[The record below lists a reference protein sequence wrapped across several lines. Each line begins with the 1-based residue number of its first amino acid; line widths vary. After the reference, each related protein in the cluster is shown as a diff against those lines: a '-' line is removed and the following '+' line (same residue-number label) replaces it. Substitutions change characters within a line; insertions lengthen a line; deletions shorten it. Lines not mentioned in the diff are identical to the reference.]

1 MLASTIAS
9 QIYDNFKFLPTLE
22 QKKLII
28 SLSEYIIDGNESDI
42 FVLNGYAGTGKT
54 SVMAALVSALRVLQ
68 IKFYL
73 LAPTGRAAKVLS
85 QYSGCA
91 ASTIHRKIYRQKQ
104 AGAVGGLFSLNINK
118 DNDAVFIVDEASM
131 LSNYDTSTKDSSF
144 GTGHL
149 IDDLVDYVRMGD
161 FNRLIFVGDDAQLP
175 PVGLD
180 FSPALNPLQMQGYG
194 TVHYSTLQEVV
205 RKGQGKGSAILR
217 NATQVREYIDKEV
230 VALPKLECSSDVKQI
245 SGSELIEVIEDC
257 YREVGREDTIIIT
270 RSNKRAV
277 EYNRGVRS
285 AVLDIEE
292 ELSAGDILMV
302 VRNNYSIV
310 EREEGL
316 NIDFLANGD
325 IVVVERIIRH
335 HEIYGFRF
343 VTAEV
348 RLPDYGDYV
357 LECKLMLDTLYSP
370 SPSLSREDR
379 ERLFFEIEKDYYDI
393 GEKRKR
399 YKKIMENEYWCA
411 LQVKFGYAVT
421 CHKAQG
427 GQWRRVLVDRMLF
440 GDEDLTR
447 DFQRWL
453 YTAITRSTECLY
465 FVNWDDEYFLE

>member
-9 QIYDNFKFLPTLE
+9 QIYDNFKFLPTPQ

-28 SLSEYIIDGNESDI
+28 SLAEYISEGNEGDI

-54 SVMAALVSALRVLQ
+54 TVMASLVSALSALN
-68 IKFYL
+68 IKFHL

-85 QYSGCA
+85 QYSGCQ
-91 ASTIHRKIYRQKQ
+91 ASTIHKKIYRQKQ
-104 AGAVGGLFSLNINK
+104 IGAAGGLFSLNINK
-118 DNDAVFIVDEASM
+118 DNDTVYIVDEASM
-131 LSNYDTSTKDSSF
+131 LSNYDSSTKESSF

-149 IDDLVDYVRMGD
+149 IDDLIDYINIGE
-161 FNRLIFVGDDAQLP
+161 FNRLILVGDDAQLP

-180 FSPALNPLQMQGYG
+180 FSPALNPLQMGCYGRIHYNTLSEVMRRGQGKDSSILLNA
-194 TVHYSTLQEVV
+194 TNVREFIDKEIIALPPLVCSPEVV
-205 RKGQGKGSAILR
+205 R
-217 NATQVREYIDKEV
+217 V
-230 VALPKLECSSDVKQI
+230 C
-245 SGSELIEVIEDC
+245 GSELIEVIDDC

-292 ELSAGDILMV
+292 ELSSGDILMV
-302 VRNNYSIV
+302 VRNNYAIA
-310 EREEGL
+310 EQQEDL
-316 NIDFLANGD
+316 KIDFIANGD
-325 IVVVERIIRH
+325 IVIVERIIRH
-335 HEIYGFRF
+335 HEIYGCRF

-348 RLPDYGDYV
+348 RLPDYNDYTF
-357 LECKLMLDTLYSP
+357 ECKLMLDTLYSP
-370 SPSLSREDR
+370 SPSLSREER

-393 GEKRKR
+393 GDKRKR
-399 YKKIMENEYWCA
+399 YKAITQNEYWCA

-427 GQWRRVLVDRMLF
+427 GQWRRVLIDIMIF
-440 GDEDLTR
+440 GDEPLTR

-453 YTAITRSTECLY
+453 YTAITRSTERLY
-465 FVNWDDEYFLE
+465 FVNWDDSYFLE